1 MTSVLCKEAG
11 ESFSRPASGSFPLLP
26 GTGPSFLRSWP
37 RLPKETGAR
46 VTTIGKGEKD
56 ARKVRTM
63 RLAGRISDWND
74 DKGYGFVTPNG
85 GGDRAFVHIK
95 AFQSGSRRP
104 VDEIMISSALDSEGL
119 GRRPPAHVRLWGQR
133 LDQHQ
138 ATP

>member
-1 MTSVLCKEAG
+1 M
-11 ESFSRPASGSFPLLP
+11 
-26 GTGPSFLRSWP
+26 
-37 RLPKETGAR
+37 GAR

-56 ARKVRTM
+56 ARKVLTM

-104 VDEIMISSALDSEGL
+104 VDGDLISYAVTRDGRGRSHAAEVRSEEHTSEL
-119 GRRPPAHVRLWGQR
+119 QSLMRIPYAVFCLQKNSH
-133 LDQHQ
+133 
-138 ATP
+138 

>member
-11 ESFSRPASGSFPLLP
+11 ESFSRQASGSFPLLP
-26 GTGPSFLRSWP
+26 GTGPGFLRSWP

-56 ARKVRTM
+56 ARKVLTM

-85 GGDRAFVHIK
+85 GRSEEHTSELQSLMRTSYAVFCLKKKIHI
-95 AFQSGSRRP
+95 P
-104 VDEIMISSALDSEGL
+104 
-119 GRRPPAHVRLWGQR
+119 
-133 LDQHQ
+133 
-138 ATP
+138 